1 MHIMRV
7 LALGAI
13 AAIAITAGASAQTK
27 SALNADEIEAILTGA
42 GLAPTMRED
51 AATGA
56 PVAEGLA
63 GEIKFFVRA
72 LECKGRPVACENLIF
87 FANFGLDRAITPAD
101 YRIINGFNDKQ
112 VFGRAYILEAQNS
125 VGIDYVID
133 LGGGVTM
140 DHLTGNVARWTD
152 IISAFMDSFRAG
164 QGSS

>member
-1 MHIMRV
+1 MHMMRV

-13 AAIAITAGASAQTK
+13 AAIAMTASAFAQTK
-27 SALNADEIEAILTGA
+27 NALNADEIEAVLTGA
-42 GLAPTMRED
+42 GLAPKMIED

-56 PVAEGLA
+56 PVAQGTA
-63 GEIKFFVRA
+63 GQILFFVRA
-72 LECKGRPVACENLIF
+72 VDCSGRPVACGNLIF
-87 FANFGLDRAITPAD
+87 FANFDLGRAVTPND
-101 YRIINGFNDKQ
+101 YRVINGFNDKQ
-112 VFGRAYILEAQNS
+112 VFGRAYILETQNK
-125 VGIDYVID
+125 VGVDYVID